1 MKARQE
7 SPSPLQKRKGAP
19 IDPSNAKKPK
29 LQLDQDFELNES
41 DLNETDPN
49 AAKKPIFGASEMEC
63 SLNETPVVE
72 TPVVD

>member
-19 IDPSNAKKPK
+19 IDPSYAKKPK

-41 DLNETDPN
+41 DLNENDPN
-49 AAKKPIFGASEMEC
+49 AAKKPIFGASEIEI
-63 SLNETPVVE
+63 SLNQTPVVE